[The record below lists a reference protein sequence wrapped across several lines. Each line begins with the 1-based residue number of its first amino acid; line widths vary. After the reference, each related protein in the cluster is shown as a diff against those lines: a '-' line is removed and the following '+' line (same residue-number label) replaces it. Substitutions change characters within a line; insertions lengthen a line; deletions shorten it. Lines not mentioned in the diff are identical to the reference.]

1 MRHPQLIF
9 TLFALSDLAIYK
21 IKIIYNNVKS
31 YKENETFLKVFLNIS
46 NRDALVHYPWMLT
59 LEIIDHTKIIIKC

>member
-1 MRHPQLIF
+1 MRHPQLIY
-9 TLFALSDLAIYK
+9 TLFTLSDLVIYK

-46 NRDALVHYPWMLT
+46 NRDALVHYHWILT
-59 LEIIDHTKIIIKC
+59 LEIIDHIKIIIKC

>member
-1 MRHPQLIF
+1 MRHPQLIY
-9 TLFALSDLAIYK
+9 TLFTLSDLVIYK

-46 NRDALVHYPWMLT
+46 NRDALVHY
-59 LEIIDHTKIIIKC
+59 H